1 MKRYLPLALLSM
13 AFLLVAGF
21 AGDDREAPPTDVHLH
36 QTDVRQE
43 TPPNV
48 IVILVDDLGWADVG
62 AYGSAFYETPHID
75 RLAAEGMQF
84 MDGYAAAAIC
94 SPSRAALQTG
104 RYPARLGITDWI
116 RASFQSDAWQ
126 PGSPI
131 VERVQDSTKRL
142 FTPRNFPYLPHDE
155 VTLAEMLKE
164 AGYATAHIGKW
175 HLGPHAWWPATQG
188 YDENDGGCD
197 FGQPPSYFDP
207 YANERV
213 EGIPSLPPR
222 HEGEY
227 LTDREA
233 DEAVGFI
240 RRHQDQPFFLH
251 LAHYAVHTP
260 IQAKDSLTAKYAA
273 KVKPEETDQANAEYA
288 AMVESVD
295 HAVGDVL
302 ATLDSLGLAENT
314 LILFTSDNG
323 GLEAYGQGRT
333 ATDNVP
339 LRSGKGYPY
348 EGGIR
353 VPFIAWWPG
362 QIEAGTV
369 THEPVSG
376 IDVLPTVAEIA
387 GQPLPGGRRIDGVS
401 LAPVLLEGERLERED
416 LFWYF
421 PHYRYDQ
428 VGPYA
433 IVRSG
438 DWKLIRYFDGA
449 PYGVGEAE
457 LYHLAGDLG
466 EDQDLA
472 EARPEK
478 VQELE
483 EKLEAWMDRVGARRF
498 KTNPDFA
505 ASTSEE

>member
-1 MKRYLPLALLSM
+1 M
-13 AFLLVAGF
+13 
-21 AGDDREAPPTDVHLH
+21 
-36 QTDVRQE
+36 
-43 TPPNV
+43 
-48 IVILVDDLGWADVG
+48 DDLGWADVG
-62 AYGSAFYETPHID
+62 AYGSTFYDTPHID
-75 RLAAEGMQF
+75 RLAAEGMRF
-84 MDGYAAAAIC
+84 TDAYAAAAIC

-116 RASFQSDAWQ
+116 RASFQRDTWK
-126 PGSPI
+126 PGSPVPEL
-131 VERVQDSTKRL
+131 VEDSTRRL

-175 HLGPHAWWPATQG
+175 HLGPQAWWPETQG
-188 YDENDGGCD
+188 YNENDGGND

-207 YANERV
+207 YENERV
-213 EGIPSLPPR
+213 EGIPNLAPR

-240 RRHQDQPFFLH
+240 RRHQGQPFFLH

-260 IQAKDSLTAKYAA
+260 LQAKDSLVAKYEA
-273 KVKPEETDQANAEYA
+273 KAKPEGTEQTNATYA

-302 ATLDSLGLAENT
+302 AALDSLGIAENT

-323 GLEAYGQGRT
+323 GLEGYGGGRT
-333 ATDNVP
+333 ATDNAP

-353 VPFIAWWPG
+353 VPFIAYWPG
-362 QIEAGTV
+362 QIEAGT
-369 THEPVSG
+369 TSDEPVIG
-376 IDVLPTVAEIA
+376 IDVFPTLAEIA
-387 GQPLPGGRRIDGVS
+387 GQPLPDGRPIDGVS
-401 LAPVLLEGERLERED
+401 LAPVLLEGESLEREA

-421 PHYRYDQ
+421 PHYRYTD

-438 DWKLIRYFDGA
+438 DWKLIRYFDGE
-449 PYGVGEAE
+449 PYGTGEAE
-457 LYHLAGDLG
+457 LFNLAEDMG
-466 EDQDLA
+466 EENDLA
-472 EARPEK
+472 EQQPEK

-483 EKLEAWMDRVGARRF
+483 EKLEAWLTDVEARRF
-498 KTNPDFA
+498 EANPDFA
-505 ASTSEE
+505 STSER